1 MRILFFIFFLISI
14 ISFSQER
21 DYKNFDKAVRFSV
34 EGDIKKAVKYANKAL
49 EGDVYWRKPNLLLAS
64 IYANSNEI
72 ELAADY
78 LLKVYDENN
87 LNDLKGIEKIVEL
100 YYSNGFYNE
109 ALFYAEKLSLHDT
122 MVYKI
127 NPNIYRYIANSKFA
141 IEAIKN
147 PVNFIPHILEQKI
160 NSSFA
165 EFVNTVSV
173 DGEKLFFT
181 RRIEYDH
188 KLPQEDLFSFNFLDS
203 TLTALSFNTKF
214 NEGAIAVSPDGMMC
228 VYTACDRNNSI
239 GGCDLFI
246 RKYISGRGWS
256 QEYNLGENV
265 NSKKWDTQASFS
277 PDGKYLYFISNRDG
291 GVGKDDIWRSEIT
304 KDGFM
309 QAENIGEPVNTKYNE
324 MSPFLHPDNLTLY
337 FSSNGHVGMGDYD
350 IYVARREKAS
360 ERWLFPKNIGYP
372 INTHNTENS
381 LVVDNDG
388 KTAYFSSNNKSND
401 LEDIFVF
408 DLPDSMQANPVSDL
422 ELEIIQKSLG
432 AEIVLK
438 DVVFSSNSYEID
450 YSSYVQ
456 LDQLVDYLQKQPDI
470 KIEIQG
476 HTDDI
481 GSEYDNLI
489 LSQERAKVVYN
500 YLNKKIGN
508 RLSYK
513 GYGESRPLVPN
524 NSESN
529 RKLNRR
535 TSFIIL

>member
-14 ISFSQER
+14 ISFSQEK
-21 DYKNFDKAVRFSV
+21 DYKNFDKAVRYSV
-34 EGDIKKAVKYANKAL
+34 EGNIKKAVKYANKAL
-49 EGDVYWRKPNLLLAS
+49 EKDTYWRKPNLLLAS

-78 LLKVYDENN
+78 LLKVYDVNN
-87 LNDLKGIEKIVEL
+87 LNDLKGIEKIVDL

-147 PVNFIPHILEQKI
+147 PVNFIPNILEKKI

-188 KLPQEDLFSFNFLDS
+188 KLPQEDLFCFNFSDS
-203 TLTALSFNTKF
+203 KLTALSFNTKF

-246 RKYISGRGWS
+246 RKYISGYGWS

-291 GVGKDDIWRSEIT
+291 GVGKDDVWRSEIT
-304 KDGFM
+304 KDGFV
-309 QAENIGEPVNTKYNE
+309 QAENIGKPVNTKYNE

-360 ERWLFPKNIGYP
+360 QSWLFPKNLGYP
-372 INTHNTENS
+372 INTHKTENS

-388 KTAYFSSNNKSND
+388 KTAYFSSNKKSNY

-422 ELEIIQKSLG
+422 ELEIIQQSIG

-470 KIEIQG
+470 HIEIQG

-481 GSEYDNLI
+481 GSEHDNLI
-489 LSQERAKVVYN
+489 LSHERAKVVYN
-500 YLNKKIGN
+500 YLNKKIKN

-513 GYGESRPLVPN
+513 GYGESRPLIPN
-524 NSESN
+524 NSDSN

-535 TSFIIL
+535 TSFVIL